1 MTAPEAPAPLIR
13 TATDA
18 DLDAVAAI
26 YAHYVEHTVVTFDE
40 TPPPVSFWRTRL
52 ADLSARGLPFLVAE
66 DAGRIAGYAYASP
79 WRPKPA
85 YRHSVENSVY
95 LSPEHTG
102 RGLGGSLMEAL
113 LASCAAAGVH
123 QMIAVVA
130 DSGTAASFALHR
142 RLGFTEAGRLRAV
155 GHKHGRR
162 LDTVLLQR
170 TLPAGEEGGESAQ

>member
-1 MTAPEAPAPLIR
+1 MSTPDISAPLIR
-13 TATDA
+13 PATEA

-40 TPPPVSFWRTRL
+40 TPPPPSFWRSRL
-52 ADLSARGLPFLVAE
+52 ADLAARGLPFLVAE

-113 LASCAAAGVH
+113 VDACSAAGVH
-123 QMIAVVA
+123 QMIAVIA

-142 RLGFTEAGRLRAV
+142 RLGFTEAGRLKAV

-170 TLPAGEEGGESAQ
+170 TLAAGEESAL

>member
-1 MTAPEAPAPLIR
+1 MTPPDAPAPLIR
-13 TATDA
+13 AATEA
-18 DLDAVAAI
+18 DLDAVAAV
-26 YAHYVEHTVVTFDE
+26 YAHYVDHTVVTFDE

-52 ADLSARGLPFLVAE
+52 EELSARGLPFLVAE

-95 LSPEHTG
+95 LSPEATG

-113 LASCAAAGVH
+113 VAACSAAGVR
-123 QMIAVVA
+123 QMIAVIA
-130 DSGTAASFALHR
+130 DSGTAASLALHR
-142 RLGFTEAGRLRAV
+142 RLGFTEAGRLEAV
-155 GHKHGRR
+155 GHKHGQW

-170 TLPAGEEGGESAQ
+170 TLPAGEESAH